1 MYAKEEKELE
11 MRKKRMSKV
20 IEENRKT
27 QIFEDVENFQEHQNI
42 IFTRTK
48 AGPNTDLY
56 PIFHGGGY
64 DLVPTVFYRLFVE

>member
-1 MYAKEEKELE
+1 MKLRINIRIHAKKFI
-11 MRKKRMSKV
+11 S
-20 IEENRKT
+20 
-27 QIFEDVENFQEHQNI
+27 FQEHQNI
-42 IFTRTK
+42 TFTRTK

>member
-1 MYAKEEKELE
+1 MSRCIACLTWTSKEL
-11 MRKKRMSKV
+11 SFN
-20 IEENRKT
+20 I
-27 QIFEDVENFQEHQNI
+27 ENFQEHQNI